1 MKGKKVYG
9 GVAIGTAFVVKEQN
23 IEKMIQKK
31 VINKDNIEHEV
42 TKFKEAHEKTI
53 EDIERIKERAIS
65 TVGSSEAQIFEAHLD
80 MANDPMFIDSVIN
93 KINSD
98 FVNAEYA
105 VLEARNEI
113 VETFSKID
121 DEYLKARAK
130 DIIDVT
136 DTLLRNLIGIETQ
149 NLADISKDTIVVA
162 KDLKPSQTVQLNN
175 YIKGII
181 LEEGSVTSHA
191 AIVAKAKGIPT
202 LVGVEGALNSI
213 QNNLL
218 IIMDCDNTEIIVNP
232 SEEQINYYSKLE
244 KEQKQEKLR
253 LASYKDKKCLTKDGH
268 EIKVFG
274 NVGSREE
281 ALLVKE
287 NGGFGIGL
295 LRTELIYMN
304 SNHFPTEEEQFK
316 YYSEIVKLI
325 PNEVII
331 RTLDIGGDK
340 MLPYYKFPDEMNPFL
355 GLRAIR
361 FCLQNKEIFKT
372 QLRAILRVSTFGKV
386 KIMLPMIS
394 NLEEILES
402 KKLIEECKNELRKE
416 SIDFDENIEVGIMIE
431 IPAAAISSDVLAKEV
446 DFFSIGTN
454 DLIQYS
460 CAVDRMN
467 KNVSYLYDPYHP
479 SILRLIKMTVESA
492 KNNHIEVGVC
502 GETAGDPDYAMI
514 LAGMGI
520 DELSMSASMIPM
532 VKDRIAQYSMEE
544 LSKIKDTVMLQK
556 DSKSAYQALI
566 GGKNVNK

>member
-9 GVAIGTAFVVKEQN
+9 GVAIGTAFVVNEQN

-31 VINKDNIEHEV
+31 VINKDDIEKEV
-42 TKFKEAHEKTI
+42 NKFKEAHQKTI
-53 EDIERIKERAIS
+53 EDIERIKERAVT
-65 TVGSSEAQIFEAHLD
+65 TVGTSEAQIFEAHID

-93 KINSD
+93 KINSN
-98 FVNAEYA
+98 FNNAEYA

-113 VETFSKID
+113 VNTFMNIQ

-136 DTLLRNLIGIETQ
+136 DTLLRNLIGIENQ
-149 NLADISKDTIVVA
+149 NLADISKDTIIVA
-162 KDLKPSQTVQLNN
+162 KDLKPSQTIQLNN

-202 LVGVEGALNSI
+202 LVGVESALDLIKDNSI
-213 QNNLL
+213 V
-218 IIMDCDNTEIIVNP
+218 IIDCDNTEIIVNP

-244 KEQKQEKLR
+244 NEQNKERIR
-253 LASYKDKKCLTKDGH
+253 LSTYKDKKCLTKDGR
-268 EIKVFG
+268 EIKIFG

-304 SNHFPTEEEQFK
+304 SDHFPTEEEQFK
-316 YYSEIVKLI
+316 YYSEIVKII

-340 MLPYYKFPDEMNPFL
+340 MLPYYKFSEEMNPFL

-372 QLRAILRVSTFGKV
+372 QLRAILRSSAFGKV
-386 KIMLPMIS
+386 KIMLPMVS

-402 KKLIEECKNELRKE
+402 KKLIEECKSELKQE
-416 SIDFDENIEVGIMIE
+416 AIDFDENIEVGIMIE
-431 IPAAAISSDVLAKEV
+431 IPAAAISSDIFAKEV

-467 KNVSYLYDPYHP
+467 KNVSYLYEPYHP

-492 KNNHIEVGVC
+492 KKNHIEVGVC

-514 LAGMGI
+514 LTGMGI
-520 DELSMSASMIPM
+520 DELSMSAAMIPI
-532 VKDRIAQYSMEE
+532 VKDRIAQYSLEE
-544 LSKIKDTVMLQK
+544 LSKIKDTLMQQK
-556 DSKSAYQALI
+556 DAKSAYHALI
-566 GGKNVNK
+566 GGKNVN

>member
-9 GVAIGTAFVVKEQN
+9 GVAIGSAFVLKEQN
-23 IEKMIQKK
+23 IEKMIEKN
-31 VINKDNIEHEV
+31 IISKDSVEREV
-42 TKFKEAHEKTI
+42 NKFKEAHKKTI
-53 EDIERIKERAIS
+53 DDIERIKDRAMS
-65 TVGSSEAQIFEAHLD
+65 TVGLSEAQIFEAHLD
-80 MANDPMFIDSVIN
+80 MANDPMFIDLVIN

-113 VETFSKID
+113 VNTFMKIQ

-136 DTLLRNLIGIETQ
+136 DTLLRNLLGIENQ
-149 NLADISKDTIVVA
+149 SIGNVSKDTIIVA
-162 KDLKPSQTVQLNN
+162 KDLKPSETVQLNN

-181 LEEGSVTSHA
+181 LEEGSITSHA

-213 QNNLL
+213 KDNS
-218 IIMDCDNTEIIVNP
+218 IVIMDCDNTEIIVNP
-232 SEEQINYYSKLE
+232 SEEQLKYYSKLE
-244 KEQKQEKLR
+244 EEQSKEKIR
-253 LASYKDKKCLTKDGH
+253 LSSYKDKKCLTKDGH
-268 EIKVFG
+268 EVKVFG
-274 NVGSREE
+274 NVGSSEE
-281 ALLVKE
+281 AMFVKE

-304 SNHFPTEEEQFK
+304 SDHFPTEEEQFE
-316 YYSEIVKLI
+316 YYSQIVKLI

-340 MLPYYKFPDEMNPFL
+340 MLPYYKFPEEMNPFL

-372 QLRAILRVSTFGKV
+372 QLRAILRASAFGKV

-402 KKLIEECKNELRKE
+402 KKLIQQAKNELKQE
-416 SIDFDENIEVGIMIE
+416 KVDFDENIEVGIMIE
-431 IPAAAISSDVLAKEV
+431 IPAAAISSDILAKEV

-479 SILRLIKMTVESA
+479 SILRLIQMTIESA
-492 KNNHIEVGVC
+492 KKNHIEVGVC

-514 LAGMGI
+514 LVGMGI
-520 DELSMSASMIPM
+520 DELSMSASMIPI
-532 VKDRIAQYSMEE
+532 VKDRIAQYSKEE
-544 LSKIKDTVMLQK
+544 LSKIMEMVMQQI

-566 GGKNVNK
+566 GGKKC

>member
-9 GVAIGTAFVVKEQN
+9 GVAIGSAFVLKEQN
-23 IEKMIQKK
+23 IEKMIEKN
-31 VINKDNIEHEV
+31 IISKDSVEREV
-42 TKFKEAHEKTI
+42 NKFKEAHKKTI
-53 EDIERIKERAIS
+53 EDIERIKDRAMS
-65 TVGSSEAQIFEAHLD
+65 TVGLSEAQIFEAHLD
-80 MANDPMFIDSVIN
+80 MANDPMFIDLVIN

-113 VETFSKID
+113 VNTFMKIQ

-136 DTLLRNLIGIETQ
+136 DTLLRNLLGIENQ
-149 NLADISKDTIVVA
+149 SIGNVSKDTIIVA
-162 KDLKPSQTVQLNN
+162 KDLKPSETVQLNN

-181 LEEGSVTSHA
+181 LEEGSITSHA

-213 QNNLL
+213 KDNS
-218 IIMDCDNTEIIVNP
+218 IVIMDCDNTEIIVNP
-232 SEEQINYYSKLE
+232 SEEQLKYYSKLE
-244 KEQKQEKLR
+244 EEQSKEKIR
-253 LASYKDKKCLTKDGH
+253 LSSYKDKKCLTKDGH
-268 EIKVFG
+268 EVKVFG
-274 NVGSREE
+274 NVGSSEE
-281 ALLVKE
+281 AMFVKE

-304 SNHFPTEEEQFK
+304 SDHFPTEEEQFE
-316 YYSEIVKLI
+316 YYSQIVKLI

-340 MLPYYKFPDEMNPFL
+340 MLPYYKFPEEMNPFL

-372 QLRAILRVSTFGKV
+372 QLRAILRASAFGKV

-402 KKLIEECKNELRKE
+402 KKLIQQAKNELKQE
-416 SIDFDENIEVGIMIE
+416 KVDFDENIEVGIMIE
-431 IPAAAISSDVLAKEV
+431 IPAAAISSDILAKEV

-479 SILRLIKMTVESA
+479 SILRLIKMTIESA
-492 KNNHIEVGVC
+492 KKNHIEVGVC

-514 LAGMGI
+514 LVGMGI
-520 DELSMSASMIPM
+520 DELSMSASMIPI
-532 VKDRIAQYSMEE
+532 VKDRIAQYSKEE
-544 LSKIKDTVMLQK
+544 LSKIMEMVMQQI

-566 GGKNVNK
+566 GGKK

>member
-9 GVAIGTAFVVKEQN
+9 GVAIGSAFVLKEQN
-23 IEKMIQKK
+23 IEKMIEKN
-31 VINKDNIEHEV
+31 IISKDSVEREV
-42 TKFKEAHEKTI
+42 NKFKEAHKKTI
-53 EDIERIKERAIS
+53 DDIERIKDRAMS
-65 TVGSSEAQIFEAHLD
+65 TVGLSEAQIFEAHLD
-80 MANDPMFIDSVIN
+80 MANDPMFIDLVIN

-113 VETFSKID
+113 VNTFMKIQ

-136 DTLLRNLIGIETQ
+136 DTLLRNLLGIENQ
-149 NLADISKDTIVVA
+149 SIGNVSKDTIIVA
-162 KDLKPSQTVQLNN
+162 KDLKPSETVQLNN

-181 LEEGSVTSHA
+181 LEEGSITSHA

-213 QNNLL
+213 KDNS
-218 IIMDCDNTEIIVNP
+218 IVIMDCDNTEIIVNP
-232 SEEQINYYSKLE
+232 SEEQLKYYSKLE
-244 KEQKQEKLR
+244 EEQSKEKIR
-253 LASYKDKKCLTKDGH
+253 LSSYKDKKCLTKDGH
-268 EIKVFG
+268 EVKVFG
-274 NVGSREE
+274 NVGSSEE
-281 ALLVKE
+281 AMFVKE

-304 SNHFPTEEEQFK
+304 SDHFPTEEEQFE
-316 YYSEIVKLI
+316 YYSQIVKLI

-340 MLPYYKFPDEMNPFL
+340 MLPYYKFPEEMNPFL

-372 QLRAILRVSTFGKV
+372 QLRAILRASAFGKV

-402 KKLIEECKNELRKE
+402 KKLIQQAKNELKQE
-416 SIDFDENIEVGIMIE
+416 KVDFDENIEVGIMIE
-431 IPAAAISSDVLAKEV
+431 IPAAAISSDILAKEV

-479 SILRLIKMTVESA
+479 SILRLIKMTIESA
-492 KNNHIEVGVC
+492 KKNHIEVGVC

-514 LAGMGI
+514 LVGMGI
-520 DELSMSASMIPM
+520 DELSMSASMIPI
-532 VKDRIAQYSMEE
+532 VKDRIAQYSKEE
-544 LSKIKDTVMLQK
+544 LSKIMEMVMQQI

-566 GGKNVNK
+566 GGKKC

>member
-1 MKGKKVYG
+1 M
-9 GVAIGTAFVVKEQN
+9 
-23 IEKMIQKK
+23 
-31 VINKDNIEHEV
+31 
-42 TKFKEAHEKTI
+42 
-53 EDIERIKERAIS
+53 S
-65 TVGSSEAQIFEAHLD
+65 TVGLSEAQIFEAHLD
-80 MANDPMFIDSVIN
+80 MANDPMFIDLVIN

-113 VETFSKID
+113 VNTFMKIQ

-136 DTLLRNLIGIETQ
+136 DTLLRNLLGIENQ
-149 NLADISKDTIVVA
+149 SIGNVSKDTIIVA
-162 KDLKPSQTVQLNN
+162 KDLKPSETVQLNN

-181 LEEGSVTSHA
+181 LEEGSITSHA

-213 QNNLL
+213 KDNS
-218 IIMDCDNTEIIVNP
+218 IVIMDCDNTEIIVNP
-232 SEEQINYYSKLE
+232 SEEQLKYYSKLE
-244 KEQKQEKLR
+244 EEQSKEKIR
-253 LASYKDKKCLTKDGH
+253 LSSYKDKKCLTKDGH
-268 EIKVFG
+268 EVKVFG
-274 NVGSREE
+274 NVGSSEE
-281 ALLVKE
+281 AMFVKE

-304 SNHFPTEEEQFK
+304 SDHFPTEEEQFE
-316 YYSEIVKLI
+316 YYSQIVKLI

-340 MLPYYKFPDEMNPFL
+340 MLPYYKFPEEMNPFL

-372 QLRAILRVSTFGKV
+372 QLRAILRASAFGKV

-402 KKLIEECKNELRKE
+402 KKLIQQAKNELKQE
-416 SIDFDENIEVGIMIE
+416 KVDFDENIEVGIMIE
-431 IPAAAISSDVLAKEV
+431 IPAAAISSDILAKEV

-479 SILRLIKMTVESA
+479 SILRLIKMTIESA
-492 KNNHIEVGVC
+492 KKNHIEVGVC

-514 LAGMGI
+514 LVGMGI
-520 DELSMSASMIPM
+520 DELSMSASMIPI
-532 VKDRIAQYSMEE
+532 VKDRIAQYSKEE
-544 LSKIKDTVMLQK
+544 LSKIMEMVMQQI

-566 GGKNVNK
+566 GGKKC

>member
-9 GVAIGTAFVVKEQN
+9 GIAIGTALLVKEQN
-23 IEKMIQKK
+23 IEELIEKK
-31 VINKDNIEHEV
+31 TINKENVEQEIER
-42 TKFKEAHEKTI
+42 FKTAHKKTI
-53 EDIERIKERAIS
+53 EDIEKIKDRAIS

-93 KINSD
+93 KISSD
-98 FVNAEYA
+98 LLNAEYA

-113 VETFSKID
+113 VETFMSIQ
-121 DEYLKARAK
+121 DEYLKARAN

-136 DTLLRNLIGIETQ
+136 DTLIKNLIGVENQ
-149 NLADISKDTIVVA
+149 NIADVSKDTIIVA
-162 KDLKPSQTVQLNN
+162 NDLKPSQTIQLNN
-175 YIKGII
+175 YVKGII

-202 LVGVEGALNSI
+202 LVGVENALETIKNDAVV
-213 QNNLL
+213 
-218 IIMDCDNTEIIVNP
+218 IMDCDNVDIFINP
-232 SEEQINYYSKLE
+232 SEEQLKHYSELE
-244 KEQKQEKLR
+244 KKQNEEKAR
-253 LASYKDKKCLTKDGH
+253 LSLYKDKKCLTKDGH
-268 EIKVFG
+268 EIKIFG
-274 NVGSREE
+274 NVGSIEE
-281 ALLVKE
+281 AKLVKE

-340 MLPYYKFPDEMNPFL
+340 MLPYYKFPEEMNPFL

-372 QLRAILRVSTFGKV
+372 QLRAILRASAFGKV

-394 NLEEILES
+394 NLDEILES
-402 KKLIEECKNELRKE
+402 KKLIQEAKNELKQE
-416 SIDFDENIEVGIMIE
+416 NIAFDENIEVGIMIE
-431 IPAAAISSDVLAKEV
+431 IPAAAISSDILAKEV

-467 KNVSYLYDPYHP
+467 KNVSYLYEPYHP
-479 SILRLIKMTVESA
+479 SILRLIKMTIESA
-492 KNNHIEVGVC
+492 KKNHIEVGIC

-514 LAGMGI
+514 LAGMGA
-520 DELSMSASMIPM
+520 DELSMSASMIPI
-532 VKDRIAQYSMEE
+532 VKDRIAQYTVEE
-544 LSKIKDTVMLQK
+544 LLKISKLVMQQT

-566 GGKNVNK
+566 GGKKC

>member
-9 GVAIGTAFVVKEQN
+9 GVAIGSAFVLKEQN
-23 IEKMIQKK
+23 IEKMIEKN
-31 VINKDNIEHEV
+31 IISKDSVEREV
-42 TKFKEAHEKTI
+42 NKFKEAHKKTI
-53 EDIERIKERAIS
+53 EDIERIKDRAMS
-65 TVGSSEAQIFEAHLD
+65 TVGLSEAQIFEAHLD
-80 MANDPMFIDSVIN
+80 MANDPMFIDLVIN

-113 VETFSKID
+113 VNTFMKIQ

-136 DTLLRNLIGIETQ
+136 DTLLRNLLGIENQ
-149 NLADISKDTIVVA
+149 SIGNVSKDTIIVA
-162 KDLKPSQTVQLNN
+162 KDLKPSETVQLNN

-181 LEEGSVTSHA
+181 LEEGSITSHA

-213 QNNLL
+213 KDNS
-218 IIMDCDNTEIIVNP
+218 IVIMDCDNTEIIVNP
-232 SEEQINYYSKLE
+232 SEEQLKYYSKLE
-244 KEQKQEKLR
+244 EEQSKEKIR
-253 LASYKDKKCLTKDGH
+253 LSSYKDKKCLTKDGH
-268 EIKVFG
+268 EVKVFG
-274 NVGSREE
+274 NVGSSEE
-281 ALLVKE
+281 AMFVKE

-304 SNHFPTEEEQFK
+304 SDHFPTEEEQFE
-316 YYSEIVKLI
+316 YYSQIVKLI

-340 MLPYYKFPDEMNPFL
+340 MLPYYKFPEEMNPFL

-361 FCLQNKEIFKT
+361 FCLQNKGIFKT
-372 QLRAILRVSTFGKV
+372 QLRAILRASAFGKV

-402 KKLIEECKNELRKE
+402 KKLIQQAKNELKQE
-416 SIDFDENIEVGIMIE
+416 KVDFDENIEVGIMIE
-431 IPAAAISSDVLAKEV
+431 IPAAAISSDILAKEV

-479 SILRLIKMTVESA
+479 SILRLIQMTIESA
-492 KNNHIEVGVC
+492 KKNHIEVGVC

-514 LAGMGI
+514 LVGMGI
-520 DELSMSASMIPM
+520 DELSMSASMIPI
-532 VKDRIAQYSMEE
+532 VKDRIAQYSKEE
-544 LSKIKDTVMLQK
+544 LSKIMEMVMQQI

-566 GGKNVNK
+566 GGKKC

>member
-9 GVAIGTAFVVKEQN
+9 GIAIGTALLVKEQSIEEL
-23 IEKMIQKK
+23 IEKKT
-31 VINKDNIEHEV
+31 INKENVEQEIER
-42 TKFKEAHEKTI
+42 FKTAHKKTI
-53 EDIERIKERAIS
+53 EDIEKIKDRAMS

-93 KINSD
+93 KISSD
-98 FVNAEYA
+98 LLNAEYA

-113 VETFSKID
+113 VETFMSIQ
-121 DEYLKARAK
+121 DEYLKARAN

-136 DTLLRNLIGIETQ
+136 DTLIKNLIGVENQ
-149 NLADISKDTIVVA
+149 NIADVSKDTIIVA
-162 KDLKPSQTVQLNN
+162 NDLKPSQTIQLNN
-175 YIKGII
+175 YVKGII

-202 LVGVEGALNSI
+202 LVGVENALETIKNDAVV
-213 QNNLL
+213 
-218 IIMDCDNTEIIVNP
+218 IMDCDNVDIIINP
-232 SEEQINYYSKLE
+232 SEEQLKHYSELE
-244 KEQKQEKLR
+244 KKQNEEKAR
-253 LASYKDKKCLTKDGH
+253 LSLYKDKKCLTKDGH
-268 EIKVFG
+268 EIKIFG
-274 NVGSREE
+274 NVGSIEE
-281 ALLVKE
+281 AKLVKE

-340 MLPYYKFPDEMNPFL
+340 MLPYYKFPEEMNPFL

-372 QLRAILRVSTFGKV
+372 QLRAILRASAFGKV

-394 NLEEILES
+394 NLDEILES
-402 KKLIEECKNELRKE
+402 KKLIQEAKNELKQE
-416 SIDFDENIEVGIMIE
+416 NIAFDENIEVGIMIE
-431 IPAAAISSDVLAKEV
+431 IPAAAISSDILAKEV

-467 KNVSYLYDPYHP
+467 KNVSYLYEPYHP
-479 SILRLIKMTVESA
+479 SILRLIKMTIESA
-492 KNNHIEVGVC
+492 KKNHIEVGIC

-514 LAGMGI
+514 LAGMGA
-520 DELSMSASMIPM
+520 DELSMSASMIPI
-532 VKDRIAQYSMEE
+532 VKDRIAQYTVEE
-544 LSKIKDTVMLQK
+544 LLKISKLVMQQT

-566 GGKNVNK
+566 GGKKC

>member
-9 GVAIGTAFVVKEQN
+9 GVAIGSAFVLKEQN
-23 IEKMIQKK
+23 IEKMIEKN
-31 VINKDNIEHEV
+31 IISKDSVEREV
-42 TKFKEAHEKTI
+42 NKFKEAHKKTI
-53 EDIERIKERAIS
+53 EDIERIKDRAMS
-65 TVGSSEAQIFEAHLD
+65 TVGLSEAQIFEAHLD
-80 MANDPMFIDSVIN
+80 MANDPMFIDLVIN

-113 VETFSKID
+113 VNTFMKIQ

-136 DTLLRNLIGIETQ
+136 DTLLRNLLGIENQ
-149 NLADISKDTIVVA
+149 SIGNVSKDTIIVA
-162 KDLKPSQTVQLNN
+162 KDLKPSETVQLNN

-181 LEEGSVTSHA
+181 LEEGSITSHA

-213 QNNLL
+213 KDNS
-218 IIMDCDNTEIIVNP
+218 IVIMDCDNTEIIVNP
-232 SEEQINYYSKLE
+232 SEEQLKYYSKLE
-244 KEQKQEKLR
+244 EEQSKEKIR
-253 LASYKDKKCLTKDGH
+253 LSSYKDKKCLTKDGH
-268 EIKVFG
+268 EVKVFG
-274 NVGSREE
+274 NVGSSEE
-281 ALLVKE
+281 AMFVKE

-304 SNHFPTEEEQFK
+304 SDHFPTEEEQFE
-316 YYSEIVKLI
+316 YYSQIVKLI

-340 MLPYYKFPDEMNPFL
+340 MLPYYKFPEEMNPFL

-372 QLRAILRVSTFGKV
+372 QLRAILRASAFGKV

-402 KKLIEECKNELRKE
+402 KKLIQQAKNELKQE
-416 SIDFDENIEVGIMIE
+416 KVDFDENIEVGIMIE
-431 IPAAAISSDVLAKEV
+431 IPAAAISSDILAKEV

-479 SILRLIKMTVESA
+479 SILRLIKMTIESA
-492 KNNHIEVGVC
+492 KKNHIEVGVC

-514 LAGMGI
+514 LVGMGI
-520 DELSMSASMIPM
+520 DELSMSASMIPI
-532 VKDRIAQYSMEE
+532 VKDRIAQYSKEE
-544 LSKIKDTVMLQK
+544 LSKIMEMVMQQI

-566 GGKNVNK
+566 GGKKC